1 VEISLLFHPNSL
13 ILKDIAFGH
22 EHIPDSLESIF
33 EDSKKGFSNEEIY
46 LQ

>member
-13 ILKDIAFGH
+13 ILKDIAFDH
-22 EHIPDSLESIF
+22 EHIRDSLESIF
-33 EDSKKGFSNEEIY
+33 KDLKKGFFNEEIY